1 LKSILKYSFIFF
13 IGLFIGL
20 FFLWKSN
27 KSFQTKQI
35 DIISHGIK
43 NVSKLI
49 VTEASFTEI
58 YNYQDTDKYLF
69 ESLEFKKKVILLVT
83 AKIQVSYNLKEL
95 EIEVDSLKREIILKK
110 IPEEE
115 LTVIPNFKYYDF
127 QQSMWNTF
135 SKKELNEIQQNSLDQ
150 LITTVQVSNVKE
162 KAKKQLVKELN
173 NLLKVAALVNWK
185 VVDNTQT
192 QDLESLLNLG
202 FKD

>member
-1 LKSILKYSFIFF
+1 MKSILKYSFIFF

>member
-1 LKSILKYSFIFF
+1 MKSILKYSFIFF

-135 SKKELNEIQQNSLDQ
+135 SKEELNEIQQNSLDQ

>member
-1 LKSILKYSFIFF
+1 MKSILKYSFIFF

-135 SKKELNEIQQNSLDQ
+135 SKEELNEIQQNSLDQ

-192 QDLESLLNLG
+192 QDLKSLLNLG